1 MCRNM
6 NDEEINYWLKICPT
20 ISDKVENAIRE
31 ARNDPNVTTITKI
44 GADGTPTHKI
54 DEYAENAAIDV
65 LKSTGKSLVLISEEI
80 GTIKIGDNPAE
91 IVMIMD
97 PLDGTTNAIKNIPC
111 YGISIAIA
119 QVDGDDSLGDV
130 RLADICIAFVKN
142 FPTGDTYLAVKDKY
156 ATKNGEPIN
165 VSDVEEAKK
174 ATLSTYLYRSS
185 YDMNRIYSNVRRMR
199 IMGAI
204 AVEMCFVAEGIY
216 DVFLDTQ
223 AVRVLDIAASQLII
237 KEAGG
242 YITDIKSNVLSSQ
255 IDLLEKTTI
264 VATPNKRLQEDII
277 RLL

>member
-1 MCRNM
+1 M

>member
-1 MCRNM
+1 M
-6 NDEEINYWLKICPT
+6 NDNEIKFWLELCPQ
-20 ISDKVENAIRE
+20 IAEKVENAIDS
-31 ARNDPNVTTITKI
+31 ARKDPNVTSITKI

-54 DEYAENAAIDV
+54 DEYAEDAALEV
-65 LKSTGKSLVLISEEI
+65 LKNTGKSLTIISEEI
-80 GTIKIGDNPAE
+80 GTIKLGDNQAE
-91 IVMIMD
+91 AVLIMD
-97 PLDGTTNAIKNIPC
+97 PLDGTTNAMKNLPC

-119 QVDGDDSLGDV
+119 STENNKSLENITLDDIEV
-130 RLADICIAFVKN
+130 AFVKN
-142 FPTGDTYLAVKDKY
+142 FPTGDTYIAVKNKFAY
-156 ATKNGEPIN
+156 KNSKPIH
-165 VSDVEEAKK
+165 VSEVEEAKK
-174 ATLSTYLYRSS
+174 ATLSTYLYRSKC
-185 YDMNRIYSNVRRMR
+185 DMNNIYSHVRRMR

-264 VATPNKRLQEDII
+264 VATTNQKLQEDII
-277 RLL
+277 RLLK

>member
-1 MCRNM
+1 M
-6 NDEEINYWLKICPT
+6 NDNEIKFWLELCPQ
-20 ISDKVENAIRE
+20 IAEKVENAIDS
-31 ARNDPNVTTITKI
+31 ARKDPNVTSITKI

-54 DEYAENAAIDV
+54 DEYAEDAALEV
-65 LKSTGKSLVLISEEI
+65 LKNTGKSLTIISEEI
-80 GTIKIGDNPAE
+80 GTIKLGDNQAE
-91 IVMIMD
+91 AVLIMD
-97 PLDGTTNAIKNIPC
+97 PLDGTTNAMKNIPC

-119 QVDGDDSLGDV
+119 STENNKSLENITLDDIEV
-130 RLADICIAFVKN
+130 AFVKN
-142 FPTGDTYLAVKDKY
+142 FPTGDTYIAVKNKFAY
-156 ATKNGEPIN
+156 KNSKPIH
-165 VSDVEEAKK
+165 VSEVEEAKK
-174 ATLSTYLYRSS
+174 ATLSTYLYRSKC
-185 YDMNRIYSNVRRMR
+185 DMNNIYSHVRRMR

-264 VATPNKRLQEDII
+264 VATTNQKLQEDII
-277 RLL
+277 RLLK

>member
-1 MCRNM
+1 M
-6 NDEEINYWLKICPT
+6 NDVEINFWLDICPKIAEEVEEA
-20 ISDKVENAIRE
+20 ISLARE
-31 ARNDPNVTTITKI
+31 DPNVTSVTKI

-65 LKSTGKSLVLISEEI
+65 LKSTGKSLIVISEEI
-80 GTIKIGDNPAE
+80 GTVKLGEGPAE
-91 IVMIMD
+91 TVLIMD
-97 PLDGTTNAIKNIPC
+97 PLDGTTNAMKNLPC

-119 QVDGDDSLGDV
+119 QINGDASLEDV
-130 RLADICIAFVKN
+130 TLADIEVAFVKN
-142 FPTGDTYLAVKDKY
+142 FPTGDTYLAVKDRY
-156 ATKNGEPIN
+156 ATKNGEAIH
-165 VSDVEEAKK
+165 VSQVEEAKK

-185 YDMNRIYSNVRRMR
+185 CDMNNIYSHVRRMR

-216 DVFLDTQ
+216 DVFLDTE

-242 YITDIKSNVLSSQ
+242 YITDINSNVLSSQ

-264 VATPNKRLQEDII
+264 VATTNQKLQEDII
-277 RLL
+277 KLLE

>member
-1 MCRNM
+1 MCGNM

-20 ISDKVENAIRE
+20 ISEKVENAIRK
-31 ARNDPNVTTITKI
+31 ARDDPNITSITKI

-54 DEYAENAAIDV
+54 DEYAENAAIEV
-65 LKSTGKSLVLISEEI
+65 LENTGKSLILISEEI
-80 GTIKIGDNPAE
+80 GTIKIGDKPAE

-119 QVDGDDSLGDV
+119 PLDGDDSLGNIC
-130 RLADICIAFVKN
+130 LADICIAFVKN
-142 FPTGDTYLAVKDKY
+142 FPTGDSYLAVKDKC
-156 ATKNGEPIN
+156 ATKNGKPIK
-165 VSDVEEAKK
+165 VSNVEEAKK

-185 YDMNRIYSNVRRMR
+185 YDMNNIYSHVRRMR

-242 YITDIKSNVLSSQ
+242 FITDINSNILSSQ

-264 VATPNKRLQEDII
+264 VAAPNKKLQEDII

>member
-1 MCRNM
+1 M
-6 NDEEINYWLKICPT
+6 NEEEIKFWLDLCPKIAE
-20 ISDKVENAIRE
+20 KVEQSIDFARE
-31 ARNDPNVTTITKI
+31 DPNVTSITKI

-54 DEYAENAAIDV
+54 DEYAENAAIEV
-65 LKSTGKSLVLISEEI
+65 LKSTGKSLIVISEEI
-80 GTIKIGDNPAE
+80 GTIKLGNNQAE
-91 IVMIMD
+91 AVLIMD
-97 PLDGTTNAIKNIPC
+97 PLDGTTNAMKNLPC

-119 QVDGDDSLGDV
+119 STEKNKSLE
-130 RLADICIAFVKN
+130 DITLEDIEVAFVKN

-156 ATKNGEPIN
+156 ACKNSKPIH
-165 VSDVEEAKK
+165 VSNVEEAKK
-174 ATLSTYLYRSS
+174 ATLSTYLYRSKC
-185 YDMNRIYSNVRRMR
+185 DMNNIYSHVRRMR

-242 YITDIKSNVLSSQ
+242 YITDINSNVLSSQ

-264 VATPNKRLQEDII
+264 VATTNQKLQEEII
-277 RLL
+277 RLLE